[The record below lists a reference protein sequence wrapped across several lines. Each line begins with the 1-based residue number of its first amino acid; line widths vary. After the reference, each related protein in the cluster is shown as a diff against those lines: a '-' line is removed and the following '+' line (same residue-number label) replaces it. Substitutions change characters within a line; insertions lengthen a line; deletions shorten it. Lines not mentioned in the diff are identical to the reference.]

1 MATFRNAGKGSR
13 NIINTPVVIE
23 QGEKAEELI
32 ITVVEEQPLDKKV
45 KRDTKS
51 TNKFGGK

>member
-1 MATFRNAGKGSR
+1 MATIRNAGKGNRS
-13 NIINTPVVIE
+13 IINTPEVIQE
-23 QGEKAEELI
+23 VKAEELI
-32 ITVVEEQPLDKKV
+32 IQVVEEQPLDKRN